1 MPPLGPIP
9 YLKEGF
15 ISISGDDKTT
25 MESKFPLNPN
35 IPTRVVTTPSM
46 KNVIILPAPMT
57 VKEKKWSIKNQNSW
71 HSDTKQGPSRQAGQN
86 RIEQAGQK
94 KRRKKFPTPFQ
105 QWDI

>member
-1 MPPLGPIP
+1 MPKIDEILSLLYFSL

-15 ISISGDDKTT
+15 ISISGDDRTT

-57 VKEKKWSIKNQNSW
+57 VKEEKRVDKKSEWL
-71 HSDTKQGPSRQAGQN
+71 AL
-86 RIEQAGQK
+86 
-94 KRRKKFPTPFQ
+94 
-105 QWDI
+105 

>member
-1 MPPLGPIP
+1 MKQSDRFFWRIATLLFTYSSLLYLSL

-15 ISISGDDKTT
+15 ISISGDDRTT

-57 VKEKKWSIKNQNSW
+57 VKEEKRVDKKS
-71 HSDTKQGPSRQAGQN
+71 
-86 RIEQAGQK
+86 E
-94 KRRKKFPTPFQ
+94 
-105 QWDI
+105 